1 MQRVELRKW
10 SVLSD
15 PDLTR
20 EAYARI
26 DCAGAEICGCE
37 ACFNFATARH
47 LVYTP
52 DVLELFDCLGID
64 PLLEADVRHDRCLGA
79 GHHTYTA
86 SFYLVGRIADGPA
99 TTRAR
104 SGATEKSSLES
115 AGPDARVSVGFCADA
130 SDAPDAFRGLPVIV
144 MEVSVVAP
152 WVSNA
157 EEPRAVDVA
166 GSFGERLP

>member
-1 MQRVELRKW
+1 MQLVELRKW

-26 DCAGAEICGCE
+26 DCAGAESCGCE
-37 ACFNFATARH
+37 ACFNFATTRH

-52 DVLELFDCLGID
+52 DVLELFDCLGVD

-79 GHHTYTA
+79 GNHTYTA
-86 SFYLVGRIADGPA
+86 SFYLVGRIAEGPA
-99 TTRAR
+99 TTCAR
-104 SGATEKSSLES
+104 TGSAETPSLES
-115 AGPDARVSVGFCADA
+115 AGSDARVSVGFCADA
-130 SDAPDAFRGLPVIV
+130 SEAPDAFRGLPVIL

-152 WVSNA
+152 WISNA
-157 EEPRAVDVA
+157 EEPLSADEVGGFAEHVV
-166 GSFGERLP
+166 